1 MVTCS
6 LTCLDR
12 NVLIV
17 SFIYYLVFVLFWC
30 TNTKIQKYKNTNT
43 KTSLMSPERGCLG
56 WWLREQNR
64 PKAGSSTS
72 STSCCSSANN
82 CPVKVQKNEKK
93 GKKLTSCLTVWSSS
107 IKAIYKKCTSSYNLP
122 AKKQK
127 PKRQKKVKR
136 PPNPKLNRLP
146 TASSLP

>member
-1 MVTCS
+1 MRDWGGSSLEVEVEVVTCS
-6 LTCLDR
+6 LTCLHR

-17 SFIYYLVFVLFWC
+17 SFIYYLAFVFILVDAQYKYKNTNTNTN
-30 TNTKIQKYKNTNT
+30 TNTKIQKHKYKNT

-93 GKKLTSCLTVWSSS
+93 VK
-107 IKAIYKKCTSSYNLP
+107 NL
-122 AKKQK
+122 
-127 PKRQKKVKR
+127 
-136 PPNPKLNRLP
+136 LP
-146 TASSLP
+146 V

>member
-1 MVTCS
+1 MERDWGGSSLEVEVEVVTCS
-6 LTCLDR
+6 LTCLHR

-17 SFIYYLVFVLFWC
+17 SFIYYLVFVLFWWMRN
-30 TNTKIQKYKNTNT
+30 TNTKIQIQIQIQIQKYK
-43 KTSLMSPERGCLG
+43 KKSLMSPERGCLG

-93 GKKLTSCLTVWSSS
+93 GKK
-107 IKAIYKKCTSSYNLP
+107 K
-122 AKKQK
+122 
-127 PKRQKKVKR
+127 
-136 PPNPKLNRLP
+136 
-146 TASSLP
+146 